1 MPSMNENPYAG
12 LYDEL
17 PDVDAYLARI
27 NYTGSKEPTLET
39 LKGLMWAHLTN
50 VPFENEELI
59 SQEKQAS
66 LNVKDLYDK
75 IVVRRR
81 GGYCFEQN
89 GLFYKLLKALG
100 FDVYNVGVRIR
111 VGRPWLPLV
120 AHRGLIVTIEGKR
133 YYADVGFGGPAPVT
147 PVEIDNQEWQ
157 KSGSRYYCGEICGP
171 RIHINIKSEETG
183 EGILFDF
190 SAEPWDEI
198 DFIAPNAMMSAFEG
212 QAFRANPMIS
222 MLSDDGHKSLSRD
235 MYKEVKNGVLTETKI
250 ETEEDFKKIMLEKF
264 GLK

>member
-12 LYDEL
+12 LYDPL

-27 NYTGSKEPTLET
+27 NYSGSKEPTLET
-39 LKGLMWAHLTN
+39 LSGLMWAHLTN

-59 SQEKQAS
+59 RKNQQAS

-89 GLFYKLLKALG
+89 GLFFKLLKALG

-111 VGRPWLPLV
+111 VGRPWLPFV
-120 AHRGLIVTIEGKR
+120 AHRGLVVTIEGKR

-147 PVEIDNQEWQ
+147 PICIENPEWQ
-157 KSGSRYYCGEICGP
+157 KSGSRFYSGEIIGP

-198 DFIAPNAMMSAFEG
+198 DFIAPNTMMSGFEG
-212 QAFRANPMIS
+212 QAFRAAPMIS
-222 MLSDDGHKSLSRD
+222 ILKDDGHRSMSRES
-235 MYKEVKNGVLTETKI
+235 YKEIKNGVLTEIPI
-250 ETEEDFKKIMLEKF
+250 ETAEDFDKLMLEKF
-264 GLK
+264 GLE